1 MKELDE
7 KYIARCHRKLKEY
20 GAPLSGWYCVEVIDI
35 ADEMDDEDATTEC
48 ELCGCKKVRYIHV
61 MRHDDYFD
69 DFRVGCICAGIM
81 EGDILEAK
89 DRERRFKNRQKRKL
103 NFPRRKWRTLRNG
116 NYYLNYHDHGV
127 FINRLGNGRFYVRCG
142 NDKSYRYKGRP
153 IDNFLSAAYA
163 AFDLADP
170 KEAL

>member
-1 MKELDE
+1 MKSISPGVTGNLE
-7 KYIARCHRKLKEY
+7 EY

-35 ADEMDDEDATTEC
+35 ADETDDEDETTEC
-48 ELCGCKKVRYIHV
+48 ELCGCQKVRYVHV

-103 NFPRRKWRTLRNG
+103 NFPRRKWRSSPERKLLPQLSRS
-116 NYYLNYHDHGV
+116 
-127 FINRLGNGRFYVRCG
+127 GR
-142 NDKSYRYKGRP
+142 
-153 IDNFLSAAYA
+153 IH
-163 AFDLADP
+163 
-170 KEAL
+170 